1 MLKEVF
7 NNFVEIYKHMLLTN
21 QFYPSVGSTG
31 FQERNLS
38 VNFSKAYDKTYDK
51 DNIISWFELQFGK
64 DNNKHFD
71 CLIINVS
78 KKEIYIIE
86 SKRYTDAS
94 SKDASIDE
102 DIERIVS
109 FVEKGLDDR
118 FEKYKNFKIYG
129 LILADVWTEND
140 AKLDIYNSYTNKT
153 HFFDRPMIL
162 NDEQEYC
169 TYLFQKDIIKC
180 NSDYALLSFLW
191 KL

>member
-1 MLKEVF
+1 MLKDVF
-7 NNFVEIYKHMLLTN
+7 NNYVEIYKHILLTN

-51 DNIISWFELQFGK
+51 DNILSWFEFQFGK

-109 FVEKGLDDR
+109 FVEKGLDNR
-118 FEKYKNFKIYG
+118 FKKYKDFKVYG

-140 AKLDIYNSYTNKT
+140 AKLAIYNSYFDKT
-153 HFFDRPMIL
+153 HFFDHPFIS

-169 TYLFQKDIIKC
+169 TYLFQKDTIDCK
-180 NSDYALLSFLW
+180 SDYALLSYLW
-191 KL
+191 TI